1 MSTSSKPASISDA
14 KARPVDLSEL
24 QRAAVR
30 ALEALSIETTEPL
43 KRRIDDDFQAAFS
56 VAERDLTG
64 SLQKA
69 EATRRERLER
79 LSRRHAER
87 LARID
92 AEMAAALASV
102 QQSADREQAEAVA
115 EYADARRQAVRQRD
129 ENAVMVETVSTA
141 TMRGLSDELT
151 AAQRDAT
158 GQRRRLDEIERRA
171 SAVMQQYGC
180 RSPESTDRSSN
191 DVPTGAPLDTGSAP
205 GTSEA
210 LNPDRCLAALEA
222 LPPAR
227 LGGGTVFLLVLLNL
241 LPIGVGALALWPG
254 PWALQIGIGSG
265 AGLVG
270 TSLAAVGIA
279 RVLRKRAR
287 TRLHE
292 AARAE
297 YGRLIEAL
305 ASARAAVD
313 AKLRLAE
320 AHFRSESA
328 KVEAAQKRDT
338 DAIADDFNSR
348 TSQAESRRTS
358 VVQAVQAR
366 LTRER
371 EAIQRRDDQA
381 RQKATE
387 EEGSRRQEIE
397 TRFAEEV
404 DRARQV
410 HAQRMNTLRPRH
422 DSALA
427 DLEASWPDHLACLQ
441 CLLEQADLLCA
452 APALNWTVGVPS
464 DWAPPEQRVDPLRI
478 GHWRLSLAQLS
489 PAARAQAGFLAGR
502 PATIDIPV
510 LLDPPSS
517 GALLVQ
523 SNHEGRGEAISV
535 LRTAM
540 VRLLTSL
547 PPGRVRFTILDP
559 IGLGESFAGFMH
571 LADYAEALIGG
582 RIWTES
588 DQIDAHLVELTAHME
603 TVIQKYLR
611 NEFET
616 IDEYN
621 AQAGTL
627 AEPYRYLVIADF
639 PAKFNDDSVR
649 RLRSIM
655 ESGPRCGVFTLIAH
669 DLALPVPGDL
679 PLARLAGRGVHL
691 VRGERGFVYAD
702 PQRQALPLEID
713 QPPADETLTRIMN
726 VFGNAA
732 RDRLR
737 VELPFETIVP
747 AEQQL
752 WSATS
757 GSEVSIPLGHAGAV
771 RLQHLRL
778 GRGLSQHVLIAGKTG
793 SGKSNLLHVI
803 ITNLALWYGPDEI
816 ELYLVDFKEGVE
828 FKAYETHPI
837 PHIRAIAIESDREFG
852 ISVLQRLDAELGRR
866 GDLFRAAGVQDL
878 AGYRGLNLAPLPR
891 TLLIVDEFQV
901 FFTEDDRLSQE
912 AAVLLDRLVRQGR
925 AFGIHVLLGSQTLG
939 GSTGLARS
947 TMGQMAVRIALQCSD
962 ADSQLI
968 LDDTNVAAR
977 LLSRAGEAIYND
989 AGGRVEGNSPFQVA
1003 WLPDEIR
1010 NRQLDRIGALAESRR
1025 IIRDG
1030 TVVFE
1035 GSAPASIARNQRL
1048 NALLAAPQW
1057 PADSR
1062 TEPAAPFAWLGDAVA
1077 IKDPTATRFRRQNGA
1092 NLLIVS
1098 QREDAASALL
1108 GSSLLSLA
1116 AQLPPERSR
1125 FIVLDPRSAEPASSG
1140 LRSLAAMLPHAI
1152 DFVDFHEVVARL
1164 NELAGEVQR
1173 RVDGAESN
1181 SAGTPTDVYLLVAGL
1196 QRYRLL
1202 RKQET
1207 TFSFSRPTED
1217 DAATPDMHF
1226 ATLLR
1231 EGPVHGVHVLAWAD
1245 TLATVERTF
1254 ERATLGE
1261 FDWRVLFQMSAAD
1274 STVLIDT
1281 PDANRLGL
1289 YRAILFSEEQGLL
1302 EKFRPYGPLTGT
1314 VLDSVREAMARRTP

>member
-1 MSTSSKPASISDA
+1 MSTSSKPASISMA
-14 KARPVDLSEL
+14 KTLPVDFPEL

-30 ALEALSIETTEPL
+30 AIAALSIEATEPL
-43 KRRIDDDFQAAFS
+43 SRRIDDDFKAAFA
-56 VAERDLTG
+56 VTERDLAD
-64 SLQKA
+64 SLARA
-69 EATRRERLER
+69 EANRRDRLER

-87 LARID
+87 LAQID
-92 AEMAAALASV
+92 SEAASALASM

-115 EYADARRQAVRQRD
+115 EYADARRHAVRQRD
-129 ENAVMVETVSTA
+129 ENALMVDTVSTA
-141 TMRGLSDELT
+141 TMRGLSDELA

-171 SAVMQQYGC
+171 AAVMEQHGC
-180 RSPESTDRSSN
+180 RPPEDAAGNPSDG
-191 DVPTGAPLDTGSAP
+191 PTGAHSGISSARGASAAITP
-205 GTSEA
+205 EQ
-210 LNPDRCLAALEA
+210 CLATLEA

-227 LGGGTVFLLVLLNL
+227 LRGGTVLLLGLLNL
-241 LPIGVGALALWPG
+241 LPIGIAALALSSQ
-254 PWALQIGIGSG
+254 PWALQLGVGGGIGF
-265 AGLVG
+265 LG
-270 TSLAAVGIA
+270 TCLATVGIA
-279 RVLRKRAR
+279 RILRRRAR
-287 TRLHE
+287 SRLHD
-292 AARAE
+292 AASKE

-305 ASARAAVD
+305 GAARAAVD
-313 AKLRLAE
+313 AQLRRAE
-320 AHFRSESA
+320 EHFRAESA

-338 DAIADDFNSR
+338 DAIAEDLEFR
-348 TSQAESRRTS
+348 VSQADSRRTS

-371 EAIQRRDDQA
+371 EAIQRRAEQA
-381 RQKATE
+381 RQKAVE
-387 EEGSRRQEIE
+387 EEAGRRHEIE
-397 TRFAEEV
+397 ARFVEQV

-410 HAQRMNTLRPRH
+410 HAQRMNALKPRH

-427 DLEASWPDHLACLQ
+427 DLEASWPDHLACLRR
-441 CLLEQADLLCA
+441 LLEHADQLST
-452 APALNWTVGVPS
+452 APALNWAAGAPM
-464 DWAPPEQRVDPLRI
+464 DWAPPEQRGDPLRI
-478 GHWRLSLAQLS
+478 GHWRLSLATLN
-489 PAARAQAGFLAGR
+489 PAVRARAGFLAGR
-502 PATIDIPV
+502 PAAIDIPV
-510 LLDPPSS
+510 LLDPPAS

-523 SNHEGRGEAISV
+523 SDHEGRQDAISV

-540 VRLLTSL
+540 VRLLTAL
-547 PPGRVRFTILDP
+547 PPGCVRFTILDP

-588 DQIDAHLVELTAHME
+588 DQIDAHLIELTAHME

-639 PAKFNDDSVR
+639 PAKFSEESTR

-669 DLALPVPGDL
+669 DLALPVPGEL
-679 PLARLAGRGVHL
+679 PLASLAERGLHL
-691 VRGERGFVYAD
+691 LRKETGFVYAD
-702 PQRQALPLEID
+702 PLRQQFPLEID
-713 QPPADETLTRIMN
+713 RPPTDDTLTRIMHI
-726 VFGNAA
+726 VGNAA

-747 AEQQL
+747 PEQQL
-752 WSATS
+752 WSATAR
-757 GSEVSIPLGHAGAV
+757 SEVSVPLGHAGAV

-866 GDLFRAAGVQDL
+866 GDLFRAVGVQDL
-878 AGYRGLNLAPLPR
+878 AGYRALNLAPLPR

-939 GSTGLARS
+939 GSTGIARS

-977 LLSRAGEAIYND
+977 LLTRAGEAIYND
-989 AGGRVEGNSPFQVA
+989 AGGRLEGNSPFQVA

-1010 NRQLDRIGALAESRR
+1010 NRQLDRIGALAASRC
-1025 IIRDG
+1025 IVRDAA
-1030 TVVFE
+1030 VVFE
-1035 GSAPASIARNQRL
+1035 GSAPADIARNRRL
-1048 NALLAAPQW
+1048 NALLAAPKW
-1057 PADSR
+1057 PADSSI
-1062 TEPAAPFAWLGDAVA
+1062 EPAAPFAWLGDAVA
-1077 IKDPTATRFRRQNGA
+1077 IKDPTAARFRRQNGA

-1098 QREDAASALL
+1098 QREDAAYALL
-1108 GSSLLSLA
+1108 GASLLSLA
-1116 AQLPPERSR
+1116 AQLPPERAR
-1125 FIVLDPRSAEPASSG
+1125 FIVLDPQGAESTSSG
-1140 LRSLAAMLPHAI
+1140 LRPLAALLPHAV
-1152 DFVDFHEVVARL
+1152 DFVDFHNVAARL

-1173 RVDGAESN
+1173 RVDGSVGGP
-1181 SAGTPTDVYLLVAGL
+1181 AGAAAGVYLLVAGL

-1207 TFSFSRPTED
+1207 SFSFSRSTED
-1217 DAATPDMHF
+1217 DPATPDMHF
-1226 ATLLR
+1226 ATILR

-1261 FDWRVLFQMSAAD
+1261 FDWRVLNQMSAAD

-1281 PDANRLGL
+1281 PEANRLGP

-1302 EKFRPYGPLTGT
+1302 EKFRPYGPLTNSA
-1314 VLDSVREAMARRTP
+1314 LDRIRAALEARRG